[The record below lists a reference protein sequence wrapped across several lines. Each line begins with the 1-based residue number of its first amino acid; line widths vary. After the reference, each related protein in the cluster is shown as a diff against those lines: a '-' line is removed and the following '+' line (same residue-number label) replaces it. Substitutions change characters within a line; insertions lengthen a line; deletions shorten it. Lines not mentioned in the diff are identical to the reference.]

1 MITTQAD
8 SVRELLKRYAQLER
22 DRKIDKALNCRAD
35 ELTDAASKLQAPVKR
50 ASLLRDRE
58 WLKSRELPTGDIDK
72 ARERIGKITE
82 LLPTDPES
90 INTPVSQLV
99 KGLTKVIDKLD
110 ASTEKAWAEVVQRK
124 KPSAD
129 ETFLKQFENF
139 DSTTETITTI
149 RVLTRDPADAKPPLD
164 RDSLTAIEN
173 RWERL
178 GELIAKLPKSTD
190 NPDVQRF
197 LNAVHKGGAPLS
209 LLTDAVTQ
217 YLTEA
222 GLFESFRIYQAK

>member
-1 MITTQAD
+1 
-8 SVRELLKRYAQLER
+8 
-22 DRKIDKALNCRAD
+22 
-35 ELTDAASKLQAPVKR
+35 VKR

-58 WLKSRELPTGDIDK
+58 WLKSLELPIADINK
-72 ARERIGKITE
+72 AREQIGKITAF
-82 LLPTDPES
+82 LPTDPES
-90 INTPVSQLV
+90 INTPVGQLV
-99 KGLTKVIDKLD
+99 KGLTKAIEKLD
-110 ASTEKAWAEVVQRK
+110 ASTEKAWAEVVKRK

-129 ETFLKQFENF
+129 ETFLKQFETF
-139 DSTTETITTI
+139 DSTTETVTHI
-149 RVLTRDPADAKPPLD
+149 RILTKDPSDAKAPLD

-197 LNAVHKGGAPLS
+197 LNAVRKGGAPLS
-209 LLTDAVTQ
+209 LLTDGVTQ